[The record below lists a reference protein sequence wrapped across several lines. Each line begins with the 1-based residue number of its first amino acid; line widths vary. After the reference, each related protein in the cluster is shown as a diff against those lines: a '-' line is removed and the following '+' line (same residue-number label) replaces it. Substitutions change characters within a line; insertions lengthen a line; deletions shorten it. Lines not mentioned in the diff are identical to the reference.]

1 MNSPRHRPHELGTSA
16 KVSGYFIGQFKGYMV
31 ALAGFGTLFRADSLQ
46 VRHANRR
53 ARQLEIGIATFQ
65 APSSPH
71 GGKHSRDIAVALAIS
86 PRTVEVHKAK
96 LMAKLG
102 VENVADLVR
111 MSLLAD
117 AG

>member
-1 MNSPRHRPHELGTSA
+1 M
-16 KVSGYFIGQFKGYMV
+16 
-31 ALAGFGTLFRADSLQ
+31 
-46 VRHANRR
+46 
-53 ARQLEIGIATFQ
+53 
-65 APSSPH
+65 
-71 GGKHSRDIAVALAIS
+71 ALAIS

>member
-1 MNSPRHRPHELGTSA
+1 LRASERFFEQIRSRSGRRIGAHGNSKSASPR
-16 KVSGYFIGQFKGYMV
+16 
-31 ALAGFGTLFRADSLQ
+31 FR
-46 VRHANRR
+46 
-53 ARQLEIGIATFQ
+53 